1 MKRIAT
7 NSLTGWA
14 VALLVAYAVIS
25 LTVPDFYVAVGV
37 RIGLFA
43 SGAAALWKWWP
54 AFRILLDR
62 ENPPHERGQVLST
75 LGIACN
81 ALGVVYNA
89 VWWGTWLILDAPAHW
104 LVTAHSAFGNYL
116 IAIGLT
122 LVFRSTDI
130 KRVTVRPVDW
140 RFVLA
145 LVIIVALAFFFL
157 GTRWQE
163 SQQTASAAVQIVEA
177 RNECPDETPI
187 AGNKGRAGW
196 IYHMPGGPYYSQT
209 SPEACFGSEDAARLA
224 GYRPVGR

>member
-14 VALLVAYAVIS
+14 VALLVSYAIVS
-25 LTVPDFYVAVGV
+25 VALPDFYVAVGV
-37 RIGLFA
+37 RIALFA

-62 ENPPHERGQVLST
+62 ENPQHDRGQVLST
-75 LGIACN
+75 LGIASN

-89 VWWGTWLILDAPAHW
+89 GWWGTWLLAGGPPHW

-130 KRVTVRPVDW
+130 KRVVVRPVDW
-140 RFVLA
+140 RFVVA
-145 LVIIVALAFFFL
+145 LVVLVALAFFFL
-157 GTRWQE
+157 GTRWQV
-163 SQQTASAAVQIVEA
+163 SQQAAIATQIVEA
-177 RNECPDETPI
+177 RNGCPDETPI
-187 AGNKGRAGW
+187 AGNHGRSGK
-196 IYHMPGGPYYSQT
+196 IYHMPDGPYYRQT
-209 SPEACFGSEDAARLA
+209 SPEACWATEEQARTA
-224 GYRPVGR
+224 GYRPVLR